1 MWVVLLLPWIVVTDS
16 EDDAP
21 AIYEVQA
28 DHEAAYVQPTNISIG
43 KTHQGFVSIEY
54 SVKAIP

>member
-1 MWVVLLLPWIVVTDS
+1 MVLLLPWIVVTDS

-43 KTHQGFVSIEY
+43 KTHQGFVSKEY